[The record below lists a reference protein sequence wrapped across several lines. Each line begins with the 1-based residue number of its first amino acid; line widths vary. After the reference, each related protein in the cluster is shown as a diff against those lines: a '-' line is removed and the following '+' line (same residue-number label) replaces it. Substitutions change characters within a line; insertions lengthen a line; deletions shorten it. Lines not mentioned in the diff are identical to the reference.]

1 MPTRTTPSAPEDDVT
16 VSLRKVLTW
25 LVVGLVVL
33 YLVNFPEQAAGLVST
48 AARGLVAA
56 GSALVSF
63 VTSLG

>member
-1 MPTRTTPSAPEDDVT
+1 MT

-48 AARGLVAA
+48 AAGGLVAG